1 MEKQIKEECVF
12 TKVSYKGPVK
22 FGEITVALEPDD
34 VIHQVYVEP
43 FNGSVEGWEGH
54 YELNVLRKREETDE
68 ELEELEQRKIEY
80 ERFNANQREAKYK
93 NYLRLKK
100 EFENENI

>member
-12 TKVSYKGPVK
+12 TKVSYKEPVK

-54 YELNVLRKREETDE
+54 YELNVLRKREETDAEFE
-68 ELEELEQRKIEY
+68 ERKIGNEK
-80 ERFNANQREAKYK
+80 FNANQREAKYK

>member
-1 MEKQIKEECVF
+1 MEKIVKEECIF

-22 FGEITVALEPDD
+22 FGEITIAVEPED

-54 YELNVLRKREETDE
+54 YELNVLRKREETDAEFE
-68 ELEELEQRKIEY
+68 ERKIGNEK
-80 ERFNANQREAKYK
+80 FTANQREARYK

-100 EFENENI
+100 EFENEDI